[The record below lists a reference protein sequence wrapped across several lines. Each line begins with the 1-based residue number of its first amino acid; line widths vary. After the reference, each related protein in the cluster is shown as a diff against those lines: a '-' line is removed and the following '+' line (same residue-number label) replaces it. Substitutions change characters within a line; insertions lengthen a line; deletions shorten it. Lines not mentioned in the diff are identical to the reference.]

1 MRGLIISAG
10 RRNPVADQD
19 KIAALLTSDLTVI
32 NVGLEGF
39 ASDLRALGVGVVHVA
54 WAPPAGGNV
63 KLAALLS
70 KLGS

>member
-1 MRGLIISAG
+1 M
-10 RRNPVADQD
+10 ADRD
-19 KIAALLTSDLTVI
+19 KIAALLEEDLIVI

-39 ASDLRALGVGVVHVA
+39 ASDLRAQGVDVVQVR
-54 WAPPAGGNV
+54 WVPPAGGNP